1 MLNQIP
7 LAALPGQ
14 KAGSYLLEEIKL
26 AVVPVPRLLVRK
38 DEGGRTEGCSR
49 RNVRAI
55 AVDRGRRELWRQ
67 PGKAEGILVAD
78 RSRSAVRG
86 DRHGALHF
94 PALEYSRSEMAT
106 IRDSFEKDFPDGKVT
121 PLRGEKATE
130 SAFRRKAPK
139 YRWLHLA
146 THGFFAP
153 PQIASALAA
162 SKEDQER
169 GFGEF
174 GRQGIAGSHP
184 GLLSGIALER
194 RQHAGRAENEDDGIL
209 TAVEVA
215 GLDLERTELVV
226 LSACETGLG
235 SVAGG
240 EGVLG
245 LQRAFQLSGA
255 KTTVT
260 SLWKIPDRA
269 TMQLMQRFYENL
281 WDKKMSKLDALR
293 EAQIWMLK
301 EGRQRGLDLEE
312 PGPKKPTSGRLPPRY
327 WAAFVLSGDWR

>member
-1 MLNQIP
+1 MVRTQNLAQEDPQRDQRRIDAIQPTRIDRCQSLRDNPLREHIAEWQISV
-7 LAALPGQ
+7 LKKLPPEETH
-14 KAGSYLLEEIKL
+14 LLLKL
-26 AVVPVPRLLVRK
+26 
-38 DEGGRTEGCSR
+38 EFSR
-49 RNVRAI
+49 A
-55 AVDRGRRELWRQ
+55 
-67 PGKAEGILVAD
+67 
-78 RSRSAVRG
+78 
-86 DRHGALHF
+86 
-94 PALEYSRSEMAT
+94 EMAA
-106 IRDSFEKDFPDGKVT
+106 IKDSFEVRFPDGKAKT
-121 PLRGEKATE
+121 LRRDGATE
-130 SAFRRKAPK
+130 SVFRREAPK
-139 YRWLHLA
+139 YHWLHLA

-153 PQIASALAA
+153 AGLASALSA
-162 SKEDQER
+162 SNGEHGRAVEQI
-169 GFGEF
+169 GSPNHFGK
-174 GRQGIAGSHP
+174 QGISGFHP
-184 GLLSGIALER
+184 GLLSGLAFSGANTP
-194 RQHAGRAENEDDGIL
+194 AGADEDDGIL

-215 GLDLERTELVV
+215 GLDLEKTELIV

-269 TMQLMQRFYENL
+269 TSQLMQRFYENL
-281 WDKKMSKLDALR
+281 WDKKLSKLESLR

-312 PGPKKPTSGRLPPRY
+312 SQAKPPASGRLPPKY